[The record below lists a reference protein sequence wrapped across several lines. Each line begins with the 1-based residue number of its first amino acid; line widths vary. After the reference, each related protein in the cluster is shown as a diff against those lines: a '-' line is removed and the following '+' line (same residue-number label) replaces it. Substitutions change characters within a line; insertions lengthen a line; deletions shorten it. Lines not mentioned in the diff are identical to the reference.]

1 MSMVPNLDALK
12 RRIDRYIWDSKA
24 RPVSNLRAI
33 LEKHFLQFQRT
44 AIVGGLVRD
53 IARRG
58 AKHFKSDVDLV
69 IQSDPEDVLHLA
81 LTLGAIP
88 NRFGGF
94 SYRHPQWKIDFWAL
108 ESTWAFREGLVQIN
122 SIQDVVKCTFFD
134 CDSII
139 YDLHDRKIF
148 ASDNYLLRLHD
159 RVVDIN
165 LPQNPSLEGNLL
177 RAIRRIALW
186 DFEPGPC
193 LRNFISTQLTD
204 AALSSISA
212 TERQLYDL
220 SVTATASNAAEL
232 LDNLLVK
239 NKRRT
244 FSTNFAEQ
252 IGLPGV

>member
-1 MSMVPNLDALK
+1 MVPNLEALK
-12 RRIDRYIWDSKA
+12 RRVDRYIWDSKA

-69 IQSDPEDVLHLA
+69 IHSDPEEVLNLA
-81 LTLGAIP
+81 RKLGATP

-108 ESTWAFREGLVQIN
+108 ESTWAFKQGLVEVA
-122 SIQDVVKCTFFD
+122 SIRDVVKCTFFD

-139 YDLHDRKIF
+139 YELQNRQIF
-148 ASDNYLLRLHD
+148 ASENYLSRLQN
-159 RVVDIN
+159 RVVEIN
-165 LPQNPSLEGNLL
+165 LPENPSLEGNLL

-193 LRNFISTQLTD
+193 LRSFISTQLTD
-204 AALSSISA
+204 AALSSICA
-212 TERQLYDL
+212 TERQLYEL

-252 IGLPGV
+252 IALPGV